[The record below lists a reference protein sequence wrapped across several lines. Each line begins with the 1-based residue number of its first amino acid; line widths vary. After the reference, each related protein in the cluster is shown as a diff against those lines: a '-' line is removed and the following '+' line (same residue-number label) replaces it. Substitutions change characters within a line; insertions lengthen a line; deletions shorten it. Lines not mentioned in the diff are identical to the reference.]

1 MSKSDNEKPKVNKE
15 LEGFNLKVDSFGE
28 IKSNISIDDI
38 NSFLNKNVNDKK
50 LKDRDK
56 SDRPKGKSDSE
67 PSE

>member
-15 LEGFNLKVDSFGE
+15 LEGFNLKVDSYGE

-56 SDRPKGKSDSE
+56 SDRLKGKSDSE